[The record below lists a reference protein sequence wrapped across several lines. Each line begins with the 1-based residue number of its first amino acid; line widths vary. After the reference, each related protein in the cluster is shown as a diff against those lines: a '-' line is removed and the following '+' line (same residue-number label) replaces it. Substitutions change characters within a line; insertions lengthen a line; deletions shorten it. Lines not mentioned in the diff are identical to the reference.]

1 LHLRSEEGSQ
11 AAHPGCHDRV
21 KEGGEDEFITVMLN
35 PIQGIKHVNY
45 TLDLLLY
52 RVEQGKTCLGLSW
65 VAVHAASW
73 SSVYTFPVNSSTTAT
88 SRSWGLAQARSGMV
102 LLLVAWIHTQ
112 PGNVLGGA
120 QISGII
126 DIGWSSTQLF
136 TRPFSIRRKRK

>member
-1 LHLRSEEGSQ
+1 MHLRSEEGSQ

-21 KEGGEDEFITVMLN
+21 KGGGEDEFTTVMLN

-65 VAVHAASW
+65 VAVHAAPW

-88 SRSWGLAQARSGMV
+88 SRSWGLVQEY
-102 LLLVAWIHTQ
+102 
-112 PGNVLGGA
+112 
-120 QISGII
+120 
-126 DIGWSSTQLF
+126 STGHVRQ
-136 TRPFSIRRKRK
+136 